1 MRELGVV
8 LGGLNWIGGLVRDA
22 MTSLTKT
29 ERAHQKYR
37 AAEYSEALGLYT
49 EALDVATQLN
59 HRIAL
64 HSNRAA
70 CHLKLHQYKKAAEE
84 CSAVLELDAKHTGA
98 LMLRAQTLV
107 AMKDYHSALFDVNR
121 LLESNPQSDVYRSL
135 QARLRTQLAL
145 APISEETENESPPDS
160 PRPQHQQQLQQ
171 HQQEPQIAAVVEP
184 KGGWEAIPKPKGHTG
199 VDYSRWSN
207 LGDDLSDDEEE
218 EEEEPQYRYRLTKV
232 GLSNFSSV

>member
-1 MRELGVV
+1 
-8 LGGLNWIGGLVRDA
+8 

-145 APISEETENESPPDS
+145 APISEESEVESPPDS
-160 PRPQHQQQLQQ
+160 PRPQHQQQQQQHQQQLQQ
-171 HQQEPQIAAVVEP
+171 HQQEAQIAPVVEP
-184 KGGWEAIPKPKGHTG
+184 KAGWEAIPKPKGHTG